1 MSEDVFGEAPDAE
14 RVPRV
19 KVIWPLRPVNV
30 IEGELRGLMV
40 EAMSLVESRA
50 PVIFIEDDEWTNAG
64 DYADQYGELTLHE
77 AIAMQ
82 SIVYGDVQEQFRR
95 QLIIA
100 RECGENATRVDYV
113 AACAAEDV
121 IPLLG

>member
-1 MSEDVFGEAPDAE
+1 MSDDVFGEAPDAE

-30 IEGELRGLMV
+30 IEGELRGLMT
-40 EAMSLVESRA
+40 EAMSLAEHRA
-50 PVIFIEDDEWTNAG
+50 PVIFIEDDEWKNAG
-64 DYADQYGELTLHE
+64 DYAELYGELTLHE
-77 AIAMQ
+77 AIGMQ
-82 SIVYGDVQEQFRR
+82 GVIYGDIQEQFRR

-121 IPLLG
+121 SPLL